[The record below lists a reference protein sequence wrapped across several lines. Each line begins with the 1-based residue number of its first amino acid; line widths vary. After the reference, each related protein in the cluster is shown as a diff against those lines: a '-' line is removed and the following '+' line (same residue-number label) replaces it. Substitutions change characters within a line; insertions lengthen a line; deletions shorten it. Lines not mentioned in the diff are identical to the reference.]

1 MKPNL
6 KNIAGIE
13 CLCIEKENAK
23 RSIVLFHGYG
33 ANMHD
38 LFPLWEI
45 WDQSDINWY
54 FPNGILA
61 LPMGYYEGR
70 AWFSIDMQ
78 ALEQAMRLGEFRD
91 MAGSIPPEFDMTLA
105 QQENFLKEISK
116 KDMKLIIGGFS
127 QGAMC
132 ASHLAMKKDVSVD
145 GLILLS
151 GCVLAQSKYPHHAK
165 PVPFYQ
171 SHGNKDPI
179 LPLAGAK
186 MLEEKLI
193 AMDFNGSL
201 HEFNGG
207 HEIPPEVVN
216 QVKKFI
222 SSLS

>member
-23 RSIVLFHGYG
+23 RAIVLFHGYG

-45 WDQSDINWY
+45 WDEADINWY
-54 FPNGILA
+54 FPNGVLS

-78 ALEQAMRLGEFRD
+78 ALDRAMRLGEFRD
-91 MAGSIPPEFDMTLA
+91 MAGSIPPEFEITLS
-105 QQENFLKEISK
+105 QQEEFLREISK
-116 KDMKLIIGGFS
+116 NKLKLIIGGFS

-132 ASHLAMKKDVSVD
+132 ASHLAMKKDLSID

-151 GCVLAQSKYPHHAK
+151 GCVLASSKYPEHAK
-165 PVPFYQ
+165 GIPFYQ
-171 SHGNKDPI
+171 AHGTQDPI
-179 LPLAGAK
+179 LPLSGAK

-193 AMDFNGSL
+193 SMDFKGSL
-201 HEFNGG
+201 HVFNGG
-207 HEIPPEVVN
+207 HEIPPEVVI
-216 QVKKFI
+216 QVKDFI